1 MKGRKGGLLSPVN
14 WMRSVSAT
22 LDYAQDIIRCA
33 MAEQVAKKVRPD
45 RAWVQPNVETSR
57 ANVEVLMGDNRL
69 SLASASVGI
78 IDNIIHGAL
87 FAPPLTGDLLKDR
100 IDTLHPP
107 ADGRDE

>member
-1 MKGRKGGLLSPVN
+1 MLGILF
-14 WMRSVSAT
+14 
-22 LDYAQDIIRCA
+22 D
-33 MAEQVAKKVRPD
+33 
-45 RAWVQPNVETSR
+45 
-57 ANVEVLMGDNRL
+57 VLRNRL

-107 ADGRDE
+107 ADDRECSRTCCHAGHRHRPGIVWCWLTFGWYESY